1 MKPSSTVLNFGT
13 AAIAP
18 APKKDVASAPAPN
31 PAVRRSRLLRDIP
44 AMTFDLD
51 ISGLLTCFVCS

>member
-1 MKPSSTVLNFGT
+1 
-13 AAIAP
+13 
-18 APKKDVASAPAPN
+18 
-31 PAVRRSRLLRDIP
+31 VRRSRLLRDIP